1 MSAATVNLVVAMG
14 CEAAPL
20 LRGLALKSLPVEGGF
35 RAWCDDARE
44 TFLLQA
50 GIGRVNAA
58 AGVVTLQAL
67 SGHPACSAWLNVGI
81 AGHAEEEIGRVLVA
95 ESVHEEAGGRGR
107 YPALPAGLA
116 LGTAPLLTVDRP
128 SSEYRPGFLHD
139 MEGSAFMATALRY
152 SSTELVHCLKVVSDN
167 RAQPLSTAGLSKT
180 RVESLLELA
189 VEDVVSMVAEL
200 RVPAEQRASRLA
212 PPAEWQKLSEE
223 YACSVTQAALLRR
236 LLQRWNALFPGREL
250 PEVKQPASARGTAA
264 GELLRQLEA
273 GLDEMWQRDGQ

>member
-1 MSAATVNLVVAMG
+1 VSVATVNLVVAMG

-20 LRGLALKSLPVEGGF
+20 LRALALRSLPVEGGF
-35 RAWCDDARE
+35 RAWCDDAHE

-50 GIGRVNAA
+50 GIGRVHAA
-58 AGVVTLQAL
+58 AGVATLQEL

-81 AGHAEEEIGRVLVA
+81 AGHPEEEIGRVLVA
-95 ESVHEEAGGRGR
+95 ESVHEEAGGRVH

-128 SSEYRPGFLHD
+128 SKEYRPGFLHD

-167 RAQPLSTAGLSKT
+167 RAQPLSTAGLSKS

-212 PPAEWQKLSEE
+212 PPAQWQKLSED

-250 PEVKQPASARGTAA
+250 PEVKQTDSARGSAA